1 MQIGASYSLQFS
13 LVMGC
18 GREPSPHIDT
28 QVRLEFSTN
37 HGLTWHLVKEDCQP
51 SSPLSSSVL
60 SDFESQDALL
70 ATWQEVIGGEVV
82 APDMGCG
89 VVSSGSS
96 LYFSKMS
103 VWLMLGNEGMERDNN
118 NSFCAPTPSAMVF
131 GRSEGDRVAV
141 TRDLALRPGASAP
154 VLLQYSHDA
163 GRTWALVREGCYP
176 GTPGTGV
183 CEGSGR
189 ELREPTVYNT
199 GDYEQWTRITVVIP
213 RNVAA
218 R

>member
-1 MQIGASYSLQFS
+1 
-13 LVMGC
+13 
-18 GREPSPHIDT
+18 
-28 QVRLEFSTN
+28 
-37 HGLTWHLVKEDCQP
+37 
-51 SSPLSSSVL
+51 
-60 SDFESQDALL
+60 
-70 ATWQEVIGGEVV
+70 
-82 APDMGCG
+82 
-89 VVSSGSS
+89 
-96 LYFSKMS
+96 
-103 VWLMLGNEGMERDNN
+103 MLGNEGMERESND
-118 NSFCAPTPSAMVF
+118 SYCSPTPSAMVF

-141 TRDLALRPGASAP
+141 TRDLALRHGYTLQFKVLGGNDEGFSHQFTAVVSHVHFFFPPLFLVQLNIGCESVFSAAAP

-176 GTPGTGV
+176 GTPGSGV

-199 GDYEQWTRITVVIP
+199 GDYEQWTRVTVVIP

>member
-1 MQIGASYSLQFS
+1 
-13 LVMGC
+13 
-18 GREPSPHIDT
+18 
-28 QVRLEFSTN
+28 
-37 HGLTWHLVKEDCQP
+37 
-51 SSPLSSSVL
+51 
-60 SDFESQDALL
+60 
-70 ATWQEVIGGEVV
+70 
-82 APDMGCG
+82 
-89 VVSSGSS
+89 
-96 LYFSKMS
+96 
-103 VWLMLGNEGMERDNN
+103 MLGNEGMERESN

-131 GRSEGDRVAV
+131 GRSDGDRVAV
-141 TRDLALRPGASAP
+141 TRDLALRNGYTLQFKVPTSLKGVKNNRRNRHTVLLELLFNQPSTISIYQLNIGCESEFSASAP

-176 GTPGTGV
+176 GTPGAGV

-199 GDYEQWTRITVVIP
+199 GDYEQWTRVTVVTP